1 MTTVRSR
8 ALLPLAGGSA
18 GGRWPALLRR
28 WALAA
33 FASAL
38 AWAPSAGADVR
49 EEAARIVDQWTRGGG
64 AVSVGPPRFLYDDET
79 VYVQLPAGTDK
90 KCTSIALLGARGLS
104 FHARV
109 GGVEDD
115 VLGEDPAVR
124 ASSVAGVVELE
135 RCDDSPIRYVVV
147 TSDADR

>member
-1 MTTVRSR
+1 MTISR
-8 ALLPLAGGSA
+8 TL
-18 GGRWPALLRR
+18 
-28 WALAA
+28 ALAA
-33 FASAL
+33 LASAF
-38 AWAPSAGADVR
+38 AWAPAAGADVR
-49 EEAARIVDQWTRGGG
+49 EESARIVDQWTRAGG
-64 AVSVGPPRFLYDDET
+64 AVTVGQPRFLYDDET
-79 VYVQLPAGTDK
+79 VYVQLPPGAEK

-135 RCDDSPIRYVVV
+135 RCDG
-147 TSDADR
+147 T